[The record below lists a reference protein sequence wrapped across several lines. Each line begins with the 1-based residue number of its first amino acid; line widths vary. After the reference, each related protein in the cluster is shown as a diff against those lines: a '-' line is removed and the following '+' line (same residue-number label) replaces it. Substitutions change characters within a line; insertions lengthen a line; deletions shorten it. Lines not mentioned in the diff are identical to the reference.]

1 MIMKRTLLALSLVAV
16 CGAAHADPMVYDTGF
31 PHTVMFNGSETYL
44 GFSSGSLAGLPQRW
58 SAMPFTLTQA
68 TTITGVDINWFIV
81 AGSEGVDVKYI
92 IWKRTGINQAPV
104 DGDQVAVG
112 TLGPFGPGI
121 DDPDVVGTEDW
132 LHEYRNLNI
141 PLPAGDYYLTQYSE
155 GLGQGNVTGD
165 SNTPWLTGGQA
176 QDPNL
181 EQDGFFRSTAFP
193 NPGFA
198 WYNPSSV
205 QPGPNMT
212 DPLDRWVQ
220 CFSLYGTSTTTEEVC
235 PASYTI
241 MFGSLVSGGIADVCN
256 SDDSRMVFANGST
269 FLITQSPITV
279 QYFGTTTISAPT
291 EVKTTVE
298 YSVSLVNLMARV
310 DMRNYAT
317 SQWVQVDQRSASLTD
332 EVVTASKTT
341 DAADYVSGSGEVG
354 IQVRVRDDA
363 PAFLATWQGR
373 YDQVK
378 STVTG

>member
-1 MIMKRTLLALSLVAV
+1 LVVAIGSACLAAGQWSDDFEAYADGSAIAGQGGWEEWFGSSGVSGHISSLFSNSPTKSLNID
-16 CGAAHADPMVYDTGF
+16 GDGPDPMGDDTV
-31 PHTVMFNGSETYL
+31 HQ
-44 GFSSGSLAGLPQRW
+44 FS
-58 SAMPFTLTQA
+58 
-68 TTITGVDINWFIV
+68 V
-81 AGSEGVDVKYI
+81 AGGKWTFKIMTYVPS
-92 IWKRTGINQAPV
+92 N
-104 DGDQVAVG
+104 AVG
-112 TLGPFGPGI
+112 TAYIILLNRYPSFNWSLQVHLDATANLVRI
-121 DDPDVVGTEDW
+121 DR
-132 LHEYRNLNI
+132 Y
-141 PLPAGDYYLTQYSE
+141 
-155 GLGQGNVTGD
+155 
-165 SNTPWLTGGQA
+165 QA
-176 QDPNL
+176 QQVQAALIKGQWVEFRAEIDL
-181 EQDGFFRSTAFP
+181 DGDKVDYF
-193 NPGFA
+193 
-198 WYNPSSV
+198 YNGVEILSDWSWKNGVSGGGDAAIKALDLYGGEPSS
-205 QPGPNMT
+205 G
-212 DPLDRWVQ
+212 
-220 CFSLYGTSTTTEEVC
+220 GTSGTYFDDVSLMPASTTQEVC
-235 PASYTI
+235 PSSYTI

-373 YDQVK
+373 YDQIK
-378 STVTG
+378 STITG